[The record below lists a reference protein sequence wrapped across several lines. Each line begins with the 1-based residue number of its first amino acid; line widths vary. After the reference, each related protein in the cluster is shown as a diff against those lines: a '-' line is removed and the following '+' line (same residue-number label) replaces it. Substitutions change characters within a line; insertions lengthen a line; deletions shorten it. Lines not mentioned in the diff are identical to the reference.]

1 MVVRAEK
8 KRAPAAPLME
18 RMADAFLCF
27 LLGPYL
33 LFTGFEGYAS
43 LTEWK
48 FLAYLVIG
56 GGTLAVSLLL
66 RGELAL
72 VGAAPAKR
80 PWQAAEGLAMG
91 YWIFSALSA
100 LCSADRLTAFWG
112 GPRRE
117 GLLTLTLYCG
127 GFLLL
132 SRYGRPRPR
141 HLCIFAAA
149 VSLDC
154 LLAAFQLAG
163 WNPLALY
170 PEGMN
175 YYDANRLYSGEFLGT
190 LGNADIR
197 AAVLTIAVP
206 VFWTALVK
214 LRGRR
219 RFWLLLPLALSLGT
233 LLRSFVAGGVLGVF
247 GGALLSLPA
256 LAADK
261 RRRRLLAA
269 GVLCLLLASFPI
281 VYLWGGQM
289 GGFFYETSELLHG
302 RWDDAF
308 GSGRLYIWRSVWPL
322 VSERPWLG
330 GGPDTLGLRTDAAF
344 TRWSEELGVTLRAA
358 VDSAH
363 NEYLGILI
371 NQGLPALACF
381 LGLLGLLALQ
391 WARTAHRD
399 PLAALCGGA
408 ALCCCIQAFFGV
420 SSPISTP
427 YLWTVLGLLCTDMP
441 NTSTIQSLNSHQ
453 KGAFTP

>member
-1 MVVRAEK
+1 MNASPK
-8 KRAPAAPLME
+8 PPPME

-33 LFTGFEGYAS
+33 LFTGFEGYAN

-56 GGTLAVSLLL
+56 GGILAASLLL

-80 PWQAAEGLAMG
+80 PWRVPEGLVLG
-91 YWIFSALSA
+91 YWLFSALSA
-100 LCSADRLTAFWG
+100 LCSVDRFTAFWG

-132 SRYGRPRPR
+132 SRYGRPRAR
-141 HLCIFAAA
+141 HLWIFAIA

-154 LLAAFQLAG
+154 LLAAIQFAG
-163 WNPLALY
+163 GNPLGLY
-170 PEGMN
+170 PEGMT
-175 YYDANRLYSGEFLGT
+175 YYDAHQLYSGEFLGT
-190 LGNADIR
+190 LGNADIH

-206 VFWTALVK
+206 VFWTALFK

-233 LLRSFVAGGVLGVF
+233 LLRSFVAGSVLGVC
-247 GGALLSLPA
+247 GGAALSLPA

-269 GVLCLLLASFPI
+269 GVLCLFLTSFPI
-281 VYLWGGQM
+281 VYFWGGQM
-289 GGFFYETSELLHG
+289 GGFFHEASELLHG

-371 NQGLPALACF
+371 NQGLLALACF
-381 LGLLGLLALQ
+381 LGLLGLLALR
-391 WARTAHRD
+391 WVRTAHRD

-408 ALCCCIQAFFGV
+408 ALCYCIQAFFGV
-420 SSPISTP
+420 SSPVSTP
-427 YLWTVLGLLCTDMP
+427 YLWAALGLLCADMP
-441 NTSTIQSLNSHQ
+441 PFSRFPRDKRKSMKE
-453 KGAFTP
+453 KGASTL